1 MNNTVKFTSQID
13 GTITATIYNSNGVK
27 QVIAGC
33 DIKLRIAEE
42 FGDTVLLEKQMTI
55 NSNNEAIA
63 ELTPQDTNM
72 LIKGNY
78 QMQLI
83 IIDVLG
89 KRNATEKQRIY
100 IDDILG
106 D

>member
-42 FGDTVLLEKQMTI
+42 FSDNVLVEKSMTVTA
-55 NSNNEAIA
+55 NNEAVA

-83 IIDVLG
+83 IVDALG
-89 KRNATEKQRIY
+89 KRNATEKQKIY